1 MMDRFEV
8 MATFVSVARNGS
20 FTRAAS
26 ELGVSPAVTTKR
38 VQQLEAH
45 LKARVL
51 DRTTRM
57 LRLTSVGRSY
67 FEFCNRILNEVHEQE
82 RDIARLQD
90 DASGAIKV
98 LSPMSFGI
106 MQMGKILAGFMSTCP
121 GIEVS
126 LTVADSSRHVL
137 DPIDFD
143 ADVAIRFSLK
153 QSTPHITRRLGTLRW
168 VTCASPHYIKKRGIP
183 RRPEDLAHHPCLV
196 TNTRFADGRWD
207 FTGPDGPVGVRV
219 TGPVTPSNAI
229 TMRYMVLDGAG
240 IALLPNFAVADDLA
254 EGRLVRVLPDYRVP
268 DLPIAAI
275 YPHRKLQPRKIS
287 LFLDYTAQV
296 LRASPWH
303 SLQ

>member
-1 MMDRFEV
+1 MDRFEV

-20 FTRAAS
+20 FSRAAS
-26 ELGVSPAVTTKR
+26 ELSVSPAVTTKR

-45 LKARVL
+45 LKARLL

-67 FEFCNRILNEVHEQE
+67 YDFCNRILNEVLEQE
-82 RDIARLQD
+82 RDITRMQD
-90 DASGAIKV
+90 DASGPVKV

-106 MQMGKILAGFMSTCP
+106 MQMGKVLAGFMSTYP
-121 GIEVS
+121 DIQVT

-137 DPIDFD
+137 DPIEFD

-153 QSTPHITRRLGTLRW
+153 QSTPHITRKLGTLRW
-168 VTCASPHYIKKRGIP
+168 VTCASPQYLKARGAP
-183 RRPEDLAHHPCLV
+183 RHPKDLTRHPCLV

-207 FTGPDGPVGVRV
+207 FSGPEGPVSVQV

-240 IALLPNFAVADDLA
+240 VALLPNFAVADDLA
-254 EGRLVRVLPDYRVP
+254 QGRLVRVLPDYRVP

-275 YPHRKLQPRKIS
+275 YPHRKLQPRKIG
-287 LFLDYTAQV
+287 LFLDYTASV
-296 LRASPWH
+296 LKSSPWH

>member
-1 MMDRFEV
+1 MDRFEA

-20 FTRAAS
+20 FARAAS
-26 ELGVSPAVTTKR
+26 ELSVSPAVTTKR
-38 VQQLEAH
+38 IQQLEAH
-45 LKARVL
+45 LKARLL

-67 FEFCNRILNEVHEQE
+67 FDFCSRILNEVQDQE
-82 RDIARLQD
+82 RDISRLQNE
-90 DASGAIKV
+90 ASGTIKV

-106 MQMGKILAGFMSTCP
+106 MQMGKVLAGFMSQHP
-121 GIEVS
+121 GIQVT

-153 QSTPHITRRLGTLRW
+153 KSTPHVTRKLGTLRW
-168 VTCASPHYIKKRGIP
+168 VTCASPGYLKSMGTP
-183 RRPEDLAHHPCLV
+183 RHPDDLGRHPCLV

-207 FTGPDGPVGVRV
+207 FTGPDGHVQVRV
-219 TGPVTPSNAI
+219 SGPVTPSNAN

-254 EGRLVRVLPDYRVP
+254 QGNLIRVLPEYRVP

-275 YPHRKLQPRKIS
+275 YPHRNLQPRKIT
-287 LFLDYTAQV
+287 LFLDYTARM